1 MNLSR
6 IIEHWATMAPS
17 KCALRFEAAEISYAA
32 LWQRVEAATS
42 HLLARGVE
50 PGDRVAYLGL
60 NHPDYL
66 ALLMALARIGAISVP
81 LNFRLAAAELATVL
95 THAEVSLLFTDRAM
109 AGLAR
114 QAVDLV
120 EGVPMADAAELC
132 APSAAAP
139 IPAEE
144 LTGDDDH
151 DVLIVYTSG
160 TTGRPKGAVHTQANL
175 LWNISSAI
183 AAQDLTS
190 DDHMLSVLPIF
201 HVGGLCILTLPVLAA
216 GGTVTLHPRFDAGA
230 WLREVVSARPSV
242 SLLVPATI
250 KAIFDHPDWPSADLS
265 SLRFLNTGSSVIP
278 LAMIAAFH
286 ARGLPVSQVYGATE
300 TGPVSIVLRPQDGIA
315 KPGSVGKPALHVE
328 VRLTDRAGNP
338 VKPGEVGEIRVRGK
352 NVMRGYWKD
361 PHNPAFVDGW
371 FATGDLA
378 QQDADGYYTV
388 VGRSKDMIISG
399 GENIYPAELENLLAD
414 CPDILEAAV
423 VGQPDPKWGEVAV
436 AAVVLKP
443 GSTLDTAGVLALF
456 DGKLARYKHPR
467 RILFLESL
475 PKTALGKVQKPELRN
490 LLGSR

>member
-1 MNLSR
+1 
-6 IIEHWATMAPS
+6 
-17 KCALRFEAAEISYAA
+17 
-32 LWQRVEAATS
+32 
-42 HLLARGVE
+42 
-50 PGDRVAYLGL
+50 
-60 NHPDYL
+60 
-66 ALLMALARIGAISVP
+66 
-81 LNFRLAAAELATVL
+81 
-95 THAEVSLLFTDRAM
+95 
-109 AGLAR
+109 
-114 QAVDLV
+114 
-120 EGVPMADAAELC
+120 
-132 APSAAAP
+132 
-139 IPAEE
+139 
-144 LTGDDDH
+144 
-151 DVLIVYTSG
+151 
-160 TTGRPKGAVHTQANL
+160 
-175 LWNISSAI
+175 
-183 AAQDLTS
+183 
-190 DDHMLSVLPIF
+190 MLSVLPIF

-230 WLREVVSARPSV
+230 WLRDVGAARPTV

-250 KAIFDHPDWPSADLS
+250 KAIFDHPGWTGADLS

-286 ARGLPVSQVYGATE
+286 ARGVPVSQVYGATE
-300 TGPVSIVLRPQDGIA
+300 TGPVSIVLRPQDGMA

-361 PHNPAFVDGW
+361 PHNPAFVDDW

-378 QQDADGYYTV
+378 QQDGDGYYTV

-414 CPDILEAAV
+414 CPDIVEAAV

-443 GSTLDTAGVLALF
+443 GSALDTAGVLALF